1 MMNKEKHNAM
11 KQLPT
16 CLLLLL
22 VVLTACTGRYDT
34 MRAALDSINVLN
46 RTDQPFT
53 AADVQPYV
61 DYFDRHGNANDRLL
75 AHYLLGR
82 AYHEQGEAPMALQCY
97 QQAADCADTT
107 AADCDYAQLCRVYS
121 QTSEI
126 FFGQSLYRQQ
136 IYYLKQTIKYAWM
149 ANDTITALASYARQ
163 SMSYMNLGILD
174 STILIAE
181 RAAKM
186 FYQYGFANYASM
198 ALGSIIW
205 TLINNGNYKKAKQYS
220 AKYEKE
226 SGLFDNTGNIQHGRE
241 AFYHVKGL
249 LYLKENQLD
258 SAEYWFRKELRDGK
272 DFNNQNGGALG
283 LAMLYEQRHIPDS
296 AAKYYQ
302 YAYAMN
308 DSMYAQQ
315 TTETIERM
323 QSMYNYSRHQELARK
338 AEKQAV
344 RERSIW
350 QWGGCIAAIIILI
363 VLHVLYRIRAERQ
376 KALQQY
382 EQSIEKLKLIEG
394 EIESARK
401 DIVILSTHKNA
412 AQELIEEKEKRIR
425 FLEAESQRQQQESQH
440 KQDEKR
446 LSLAEEA
453 LKKQVEYME
462 LVSEMNRG
470 TSITDSQKEKLETI
484 LRIHFPKTFELI
496 TTKRHSLSEDEY
508 LTCMLIRL
516 HIPPTQIGLLI
527 EKTGGSITNIRVR
540 LLKKLFGKQGKAIE
554 FDKSIC
560 SIC

>member
-1 MMNKEKHNAM
+1 MD
-11 KQLPT
+11 L
-16 CLLLLL
+16 
-22 VVLTACTGRYDT
+22 
-34 MRAALDSINVLN
+34 AA
-46 RTDQPFT
+46 
-53 AADVQPYV
+53 
-61 DYFDRHGNANDRLL
+61 
-75 AHYLLGR
+75 
-82 AYHEQGEAPMALQCY
+82 
-97 QQAADCADTT
+97 
-107 AADCDYAQLCRVYS
+107 
-121 QTSEI
+121 
-126 FFGQSLYRQQ
+126 
-136 IYYLKQTIKYAWM
+136 KYAWLGK
-149 ANDTITALASYARQ
+149 DTLAALASIEQKCTAYRNIGLSDSAI
-163 SMSYMNLGILD
+163 NL
-174 STILIAE
+174 AE
-181 RAAKM
+181 
-186 FYQYGFANYASM
+186 N
-198 ALGSIIW
+198 I
-205 TLINNGNYKKAKQYS
+205 AKQYIHHGYHNRAAMILGS
-220 AKYEKE
+220 AVRMLINKGKYDTAKRYVNIYEKE
-226 SGLFDNTGNIQHGRE
+226 SGFFDNRGNILSGKE
-241 AFYHVKGL
+241 IYYHVKGL
-249 LYLKENQLD
+249 LYMKQNCLD

-283 LAMLYEQRHIPDS
+283 LAMLYEELHRPDS

-308 DSMYAQQ
+308 DSMYAQK

-323 QSMYNYSRHQELARK
+323 QSMYDYSRHQEQARK

-394 EIESARK
+394 EIDSARK
-401 DIVILSTHKNA
+401 DILILSTHKNA
-412 AQELIEEKEKRIR
+412 AQEIIEEKENRIR
-425 FLEAESQRQQQESQH
+425 FLEAESQRQQQESQQ
-440 KQDEKR
+440 KLDEKR
-446 LSLAEEA
+446 LSLAEES
-453 LKKQVEYME
+453 LKKQVEYIE